1 LEEPCL
7 LEITN
12 LQKQFNQNRVLL
24 GINFRLKKGEIFSM
38 VGGNGAGKST
48 LMKIIMGLYQP
59 DDGEI
64 KIENQPVKFHS
75 TSDAHKRGI
84 YLVPQE
90 PMIFPNMT
98 IEENIIIGMKGSTKE
113 LKEKVKNIMQVVGW
127 NLNLQQLGSH
137 LSIAEQQL
145 VEILRGL
152 VRDVKI
158 LILDEPTSTLTNNEI
173 KSLFKVIKQLANDGI
188 GIIYITHRFSEI
200 FELSHSVAV
209 LRDGR
214 ISDQGNIKEFTYDRL
229 LAGLKPS
236 KMNDTNLSVIEKEHF
251 PTDDSDY
258 NLNDNTNL
266 SVIEKEHF
274 PTDDSDYNLNDN
286 DGSNTVLTV
295 ENLSGTKFN
304 EISFHLKRGEVLG
317 IAGVVGAGRTEMAE
331 AIFGIRQ
338 FTTGVITLDG
348 EKLLKSS
355 IKNSIRMGMVYLP
368 EDRHAHGIFKIT
380 SIRNNITSTLLKKL
394 NGMFLPSKEEYNIS
408 RTYIYEL
415 QVKTTGPLQELQDLS
430 GGNQQKVVLAKF
442 LAINPKVIILDEPTR
457 GIDASARVD
466 IYRII
471 NELKVKGVG
480 IILISSDTEEVAE
493 LSDRV
498 VVMREGK
505 IVNEIKKE
513 EITVDNII
521 SAAFGVK
528 GG

>member
-1 LEEPCL
+1 MNEPFL

-24 GINFRLKKGEIFSM
+24 GIDYQLKKGEIFAM

-48 LMKIIMGLYQP
+48 LMKIITGLYQP
-59 DDGEI
+59 DAGQL
-64 KIENQPVKFHS
+64 KIEGQPVKFHS
-75 TSDAHKRGI
+75 TADAHKRGI

-98 IEENIIIGMKGSTKE
+98 IEENITIGMKGPAKD
-113 LKEKVKNIMQVVGW
+113 LKEKVSNIIQKVGW
-127 NLNLQQLGSH
+127 NLNMQQLGSH

-173 KSLFKVIKQLANDGI
+173 QSLFKIIKQLSRNGI

-214 ISDQGNIKEFTYDRL
+214 ISDQGDIKEFTYERL

-236 KMNDTNLSVIEKEHF
+236 KMNEVILGKNVQEQTVNEDK
-251 PTDDSDY
+251 
-258 NLNDNTNL
+258 NLNNIKHNVGT
-266 SVIEKEHF
+266 
-274 PTDDSDYNLNDN
+274 
-286 DGSNTVLTV
+286 NTVLSV
-295 ENLSGTKFN
+295 ENLTGTKFN
-304 EISFHLKRGEVLG
+304 EISFQLEKGEVLG

-331 AIFGIRQ
+331 AIFGIRP
-338 FTTGVITLDG
+338 FTSGVIKLDG
-348 EKLLKSS
+348 VNLLKSS
-355 IKNSIRMGMVYLP
+355 IKNTIHKGMVYVP
-368 EDRHAHGIFKIT
+368 EDRHAHGIFRIT
-380 SIRNNITSTLLKKL
+380 SIRNNVTSTILKRIS
-394 NGMFLPSKEEYNIS
+394 GFVLPSKEEYTIS
-408 RTYIYEL
+408 KKYIDEL
-415 QVKTTGPLQELQDLS
+415 QMKTSGPLQELGDLS
-430 GGNQQKVVLAKF
+430 GGNQQKVVLAKY
-442 LAINPKVIILDEPTR
+442 LALNPKVIILDEPTR
-457 GIDASARVD
+457 GIDASARAD

-471 NELKVKGVG
+471 RELKGKGVG
-480 IILISSDTEEVAE
+480 IVLISSDTEEIAE

-498 VVMREGK
+498 VVMHEGSIIK
-505 IVNEIKKE
+505 EIKKD

-528 GG
+528 GGEKI

>member
-1 LEEPCL
+1 MEEPCL

-12 LQKQFNQNRVLL
+12 LHKQFNQNRVLL

-236 KMNDTNLSVIEKEHF
+236 KMNDTSLSVIEKEHF
-251 PTDDSDY
+251 S
-258 NLNDNTNL
+258 
-266 SVIEKEHF
+266 
-274 PTDDSDYNLNDN
+274 TDDSDYNLNDN

-295 ENLSGTKFN
+295 EKLSGTKFN

-380 SIRNNITSTLLKKL
+380 SIRNNITSTLLKRL

-408 RTYIYEL
+408 RKYINEL
-415 QVKTTGPLQELQDLS
+415 QVKTIGPLQELKDLS

-442 LAINPKVIILDEPTR
+442 LALNPKVIILDEPTR

-471 NELKVKGVG
+471 NELKEKGVG

-505 IVNEIKKE
+505 IVNEIKKD